1 MESAEALA
9 LPKAVSK
16 PKYLEDV
23 SVRRV
28 TLDLY
33 DQEHLAIRRYLVFLG
48 LSADM
53 AQEIVQDT
61 FLKLHEHLLA
71 NGDKKNLRA
80 WLYRVAHNLAR
91 NAQTAWHVRK
101 TEALSSDEFA
111 LPISAGGLSAEE
123 ELLSAE
129 RSRRMQQAIQS
140 LNPSQRECLILR
152 SQGLKYR
159 EISEALNLSVSTVGE
174 NVQRGLEKLK
184 EVL

>member
-1 MESAEALA
+1 MDSAEALA
-9 LPKAVSK
+9 LPNAVSK
-16 PKYLEDV
+16 PKYLEDL

-33 DQEHLAIRRYLVFLG
+33 DQEHLGIRRYLVFLG
-48 LSADM
+48 LSTDV

-71 NGDKKNLRA
+71 NGDRKNLRA

-91 NAQTAWHVRK
+91 NAQTAWHARK
-101 TEALSSDEFA
+101 TDALNDDEFE
-111 LPISAGGLSAEE
+111 LPVRATGLSAEE

-129 RSRRMQQAIQS
+129 RNRRMYQAIQG
-140 LNPSQRECLILR
+140 LNPAQRECLILR

-159 EISEALNLSVSTVGE
+159 EIADALNLSVSTVGE

-184 EVL
+184 ELL